1 MSLSC
6 SVRKSKRAEGLEEM
20 LLRFH
25 VRMEVSSSP
34 KQRACYSSLEHFLK
48 PHLLMVGSI
57 YMHSPKADGFTCPF
71 IARLVFPPRY
81 HIPDRTRDIFTPSLF
96 VVLTRAYFS
105 RRARVNSAPE
115 NARIDKQRV
124 LLCVRGG
131 QD

>member
-48 PHLLMVGSI
+48 PHLLKVGSI

-81 HIPDRTRDIFTPSLF
+81 HIPDRTRDTFTPSLF

-105 RRARVNSAPE
+105 RCAHVNS
-115 NARIDKQRV
+115 ARIDKQRL
-124 LLCVRGG
+124 LLCVQGG